1 MILLTLQNVNKSFG
15 MNEILKDVN
24 LNEKAEV
31 ASRVYWGGKHYDRSN
46 NLM

>member
-1 MILLTLQNVNKSFG
+1 MGGRGEHLQDG
-15 MNEILKDVN
+15 QERLLKDVN